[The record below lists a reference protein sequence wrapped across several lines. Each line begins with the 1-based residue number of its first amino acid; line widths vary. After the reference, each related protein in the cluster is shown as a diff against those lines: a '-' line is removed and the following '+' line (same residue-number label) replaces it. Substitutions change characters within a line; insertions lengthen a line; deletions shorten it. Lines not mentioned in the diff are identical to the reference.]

1 MITLLE
7 FRQASCF
14 PHYIKISADVN
25 NIYTYIVRNW
35 NLLILGKCYQ
45 QRNFPHIPV
54 SHADYFPALYSHFI
68 HKLLC
73 LILFCFDYFIFL
85 HYYFSLRQIQ
95 IFACIQTQQKPE
107 IFTLLW
113 KTIQTNINNHRNNI
127 NQKNHSKNNCRN
139 LQSFFCLL
147 LVFIS

>member
-1 MITLLE
+1 MWFTIGKIE
-7 FRQASCF
+7 NFSC
-14 PHYIKISADVN
+14 S
-25 NIYTYIVRNW
+25 TNW